1 MITPI
6 EFRRHLHRHPELSFE
21 EVQTAEYIEQCLSD
35 AGISHSRIA
44 TTGVLAKI
52 EGKGD
57 LSRAVVLRADIDALP
72 IEEQTGLEY
81 ASHNCGVMHACGHD
95 IHAAVL
101 YGVLLRLAEKPDFEG
116 TIFGIFQ
123 PGEECNP
130 GGASKV
136 LEEKP
141 FADYNVVAVI
151 GEHTDSGLEVGELG
165 FCKGEFMAANDE
177 LRFWVRGKGGH
188 GAMRAQLN
196 DTVVAAA
203 HLVTMLNAVN
213 DENTVLSIGK
223 VVADGATNV
232 IPDEV
237 YMEGTMRCF
246 SEEHRRTVWRIIDA
260 AAQSVDAKFG
270 TTTEVDI
277 NHGYPAVVSDDA
289 LVEKAIALATEKGV
303 AVKMLE
309 KRYTAEDFGHYCVK
323 YPSLFYRLGVGTD
336 AGRSHTSTFAPDERA
351 IEVGIDFMEKLVRSF
366 QIDN

>member
-1 MITPI
+1 MITAV

-21 EVQTAEYIEQCLSD
+21 EEQTALYIEKALD
-35 AGISHSRIA
+35 EAGISHSRIA

-57 LSRAVVLRADIDALP
+57 LSKAVVLRADIDALP

-81 ASHNCGVMHACGHD
+81 ASQNKGVMHACGHD

-116 TIFGIFQ
+116 TIFGVFQ

-136 LEEKP
+136 LQEEP
-141 FADYNVVAVI
+141 FADYNVIAVI

-188 GAMRAQLN
+188 GAMREQLN

-203 HLVTMLNAVN
+203 HLVTILNAVN

-246 SEEHRRTVWRIIDA
+246 SEEHRRTVWRIIEA

-323 YPSLFYRLGVGTD
+323 YPSLFYRLGVGAE
-336 AGRSHTSTFAPDERA
+336 AGRSHTSTFAPSEDA
-351 IEVGIDFMEKLVRSF
+351 IEVGIAFMAQLVYTS
-366 QIDN
+366 ILV

>member
-1 MITPI
+1 MITAI

-21 EVQTAEYIEQCLSD
+21 EVQSAEYIEQCLAD

-57 LSRAVVLRADIDALP
+57 LSKAVVLRADIDALP

-81 ASHNCGVMHACGHD
+81 ASQRCGVMHACGHD

-101 YGVLLRLAEKPDFEG
+101 YGVLLRLAENPDFEG

-136 LEEKP
+136 LAEEP
-141 FADYNVVAVI
+141 FKGYNVVAVI

-177 LRFWVRGKGGH
+177 LRFRVRGKGGH

-246 SEEHRRTVWRIIDA
+246 SEEHRHTVWHIIEA

-289 LVEKAIALATEKGV
+289 LVEKAIALATENGV

-351 IEVGIDFMEKLVRSF
+351 IEVGIEFMEELAKAL
-366 QIDN
+366 

>member
-21 EVQTAEYIEQCLSD
+21 EEQTAEYIEQCLTE

-44 TTGVLAKI
+44 KTGVLAKI

-57 LSRAVVLRADIDALP
+57 LSKAVVLRADIDALP

-81 ASHNCGVMHACGHD
+81 ASQSCGVMHACGHD

-101 YGVLLRLAEKPDFEG
+101 YGVLLRLAEKCDFEG
-116 TIFGIFQ
+116 TVFGIFQ

-136 LEEKP
+136 LAEEP
-141 FADYNVVAVI
+141 FKGYNVVAVI

-246 SEEHRRTVWRIIDA
+246 SEEHRHTIWHIIEA

-270 TTTEVDI
+270 TTTEVNI

-336 AGRSHTSTFAPDERA
+336 AGRSHTSTFAPNEAA
-351 IEVGIDFMEKLVRSF
+351 IEVGIEFMEELARKF
-366 QIDN
+366 

>member
-1 MITPI
+1 MITAV

-21 EVQTAEYIEQCLSD
+21 EVETAKYIEQRLD
-35 AGISHSRIA
+35 EAGITHSRIA
-44 TTGVLAKI
+44 DTGVLAKI
-52 EGKGD
+52 EGRGD
-57 LSRAVVLRADIDALP
+57 LSKAIVLRADIDALP
-72 IEEQTGLEY
+72 IEEQTGVEY
-81 ASHNCGVMHACGHD
+81 ASQNCGVMHACGHD

-101 YGVLLRLAEKPDFEG
+101 YGVLLRLAERRDFEG

-136 LEEKP
+136 LEEQP
-141 FADYNVVAVI
+141 FADYDVVAVI

-177 LRFWVRGKGGH
+177 LRFWVRGNGGH
-188 GAMRAQLN
+188 AAMRDKLN

-223 VVADGATNV
+223 IVADGATNV

-237 YMEGTMRCF
+237 YLEGTFRCF
-246 SEEHRRTVWRIIDA
+246 SEEHRHTVWHIIEA

-270 TTTEVDI
+270 TSTEIDI
-277 NHGYPAVVSDDA
+277 NHGYPAVVSDEK
-289 LVEKAIALATEKGV
+289 LVDMAVALASDKSLTI
-303 AVKMLE
+303 KMLE
-309 KRYTAEDFGHYCVK
+309 KRYTSEDFGFYCVE
-323 YPSLFYRLGVGTD
+323 YPSLFYRLGVSTA
-336 AGRSHTSTFAPDERA
+336 AGRSHTSTFAPSEEA
-351 IEVGIDFMEKLVRSF
+351 IEVGIDFMEELAKRL
-366 QIDN
+366 

>member
-1 MITPI
+1 MITAV

-21 EVQTAEYIEQCLSD
+21 EVQTAEYIEQCLSE

-57 LSRAVVLRADIDALP
+57 LSKAVVLRADIDALP

-81 ASHNCGVMHACGHD
+81 ASANCGVMHACGHD

-101 YGVLLRLAEKPDFEG
+101 YGVLLRLAEKRDFEG

-136 LEEKP
+136 LAEEP
-141 FADYNVVAVI
+141 FANYNVVAVI

-188 GAMRAQLN
+188 GAMREQLN

-246 SEEHRRTVWRIIDA
+246 SEEHRHTVWRIIDA

-277 NHGYPAVVSDDA
+277 NHGYPAVVSNDA

-336 AGRSHTSTFAPDERA
+336 AGRSHTSTFTPDERA
-351 IEVGIDFMEKLVRSF
+351 IEVGVEFMEKLVRSF

>member
-1 MITPI
+1 MTPI
-6 EFRRHLHRHPELSFE
+6 EFRRAIHRHPELSFVE
-21 EVQTAEYIEQCLSD
+21 YKTAEFIESALAAEGIECRRV
-35 AGISHSRIA
+35 AG
-44 TTGVLAKI
+44 TGVLAKI
-52 EGKGD
+52 EGTGD
-57 LSRAVVLRADIDALP
+57 LSKAVVLRADIDALP

-81 ASHNCGVMHACGHD
+81 ASQRCGVMHACGHD

-101 YGVLLRLAEKPDFEG
+101 YGVLLRLAEHPDFEG

-136 LEEKP
+136 LAEEP
-141 FADYNVVAVI
+141 FEGYNVVAVI

-165 FCKGEFMAANDE
+165 LCKGEFMAANDE

-188 GAMRAQLN
+188 GAMRSELN

-203 HLVTMLNAVN
+203 HLVTILNAVN

-237 YMEGTMRCF
+237 YMEGTFRCF
-246 SEEHRRTVWRIIDA
+246 SEEHRHTVWQIIEA

-270 TTTEVDI
+270 TSTEVDI
-277 NHGYPAVVSDDA
+277 NHGYPAVVSDDE
-289 LVEKAIALATEKGV
+289 LVGKAIALATEKGLIS
-303 AVKMLE
+303 KMLE
-309 KRYTAEDFGHYCVK
+309 KRYTSEDFGFYCVK
-323 YPSLFYRLGVGTD
+323 YPSLFYRLGVGTA
-336 AGRSHTSTFAPDERA
+336 AGRSHTSTFAPSEEA
-351 IEVGIDFMEKLVRSF
+351 IEVGINFMEVLARS
-366 QIDN
+366 I

>member
-1 MITPI
+1 MITAV

-21 EVQTAEYIEQCLSD
+21 EVQTAEYIEQCLTE

-44 TTGVLAKI
+44 NTGVLAKI

-57 LSRAVVLRADIDALP
+57 LSKAVVLRADIDALP

-81 ASHNCGVMHACGHD
+81 ASQRCGVMHACGHD

-136 LEEKP
+136 LAEEP

-203 HLVTMLNAVN
+203 HLVTILNAVN

-303 AVKMLE
+303 AVKILE

-323 YPSLFYRLGVGTD
+323 YPSLFYRLGVGAD

-351 IEVGIDFMEKLVRSF
+351 IEVGIDFMEELARRF
-366 QIDN
+366 

>member
-1 MITPI
+1 MITAV

-21 EVQTAEYIEQCLSD
+21 EVQTAEYIEQCLTE

-81 ASHNCGVMHACGHD
+81 ASQSCGVMHACGHD

-101 YGVLLRLAEKPDFEG
+101 YGVLLRLAENPDFEG

-136 LEEKP
+136 LAEEP
-141 FADYNVVAVI
+141 FKGYNVVAVI
-151 GEHTDSGLEVGELG
+151 GEHTDSGLEVGGLG

-177 LRFWVRGKGGH
+177 LRFRVRGKGGH

-246 SEEHRRTVWRIIDA
+246 SEEHRHTVWHIIEA

-289 LVEKAIALATEKGV
+289 LVEKAIALATDKGV

-323 YPSLFYRLGVGTD
+323 YPSLFYRLGIGTS

-351 IEVGIDFMEKLVRSF
+351 IEVGINFMEELARKF
-366 QIDN
+366 

>member
-1 MITPI
+1 MITAV

-21 EVQTAEYIEQCLSD
+21 EVQTAEYIEQCLTE

-81 ASHNCGVMHACGHD
+81 ASQSCGVMHACGHD

-101 YGVLLRLAEKPDFEG
+101 YGVLLRLAENPDFEG

-136 LEEKP
+136 LAEEP
-141 FADYNVVAVI
+141 FKGYNVVAVI
-151 GEHTDSGLEVGELG
+151 GEHTDSGLEVGGLG

-177 LRFWVRGKGGH
+177 LRFRVRGKGGH

-246 SEEHRRTVWRIIDA
+246 SEEHRHTVWHIIEA

-289 LVEKAIALATEKGV
+289 LVEKAIALATDKGV

-309 KRYTAEDFGHYCVK
+309 KRYMAEDFGHYCVK
-323 YPSLFYRLGVGTD
+323 YPSLFYRLGIGTS

-351 IEVGIDFMEKLVRSF
+351 IEVGIDFMEELARKF
-366 QIDN
+366 

>member
-1 MITPI
+1 MITAV

-21 EVQTAEYIEQCLSD
+21 EVQTAEYIEQCLTE

-81 ASHNCGVMHACGHD
+81 ASQSCGVMHACGHD

-101 YGVLLRLAEKPDFEG
+101 YGVLLRLAENPDFEG

-136 LEEKP
+136 LAEEP
-141 FADYNVVAVI
+141 FKGYNVVAVI
-151 GEHTDSGLEVGELG
+151 GEHTDSGLEVGGLG

-177 LRFWVRGKGGH
+177 LRFRVRGKGGH

-246 SEEHRRTVWRIIDA
+246 SEEHRHTVWHIIEA

-289 LVEKAIALATEKGV
+289 LVEKAIALATDKGV

-323 YPSLFYRLGVGTD
+323 YPSLFYRLGIGTS

-351 IEVGIDFMEKLVRSF
+351 IEVGIDFMEELARKF
-366 QIDN
+366 

>member
-1 MITPI
+1 MITPV
-6 EFRRHLHRHPELSFE
+6 EFRRHLHRNPELSFE
-21 EVQTAEYIEQCLSD
+21 EMQSAKYIEQCLEE
-35 AGISHSRIA
+35 AGISHARIA
-44 TTGVLAKI
+44 KTGVLAKI

-57 LSRAVVLRADIDALP
+57 LSKAVVLRADIDALP

-81 ASHNCGVMHACGHD
+81 ASQNCGVMHACGHD

-101 YGVLLRLAEKPDFEG
+101 YGVLLRLAEKRDFEG
-116 TIFGIFQ
+116 TIFGLFQ

-136 LEEKP
+136 LEEEP
-141 FADYNVVAVI
+141 FADYNVVAVV

-203 HLVTMLNAVN
+203 HLITMLNAVN

-237 YMEGTMRCF
+237 YLEGTFRCF
-246 SEEHRRTVWRIIDA
+246 SEEHRHTVWHIIEA

-270 TTTEVDI
+270 TSTEVDI
-277 NHGYPAVVSDDA
+277 NHGYPAVVSDEN
-289 LVEKAIALATEKGV
+289 LVEKALAIATANNLIT
-303 AVKMLE
+303 KMLE
-309 KRYTAEDFGHYCVK
+309 KRYTSEDFGFYCER
-323 YPSLFYRLGVGTD
+323 YPSLFYRLGVGEK
-336 AGRSHTSTFAPDERA
+336 AGRSHTSTFAPSEDA
-351 IEVGIDFMEKLVRSF
+351 IEVGIDFMEKLARRL
-366 QIDN
+366 

>member
-1 MITPI
+1 MVSAI
-6 EFRRHLHRHPELSFE
+6 EFRRELHRHPELSFE
-21 EVQTAEYIEQCLSD
+21 EMQTAQYIEQSLAE
-35 AGISHSRIA
+35 AGISYSRIA
-44 TTGVLAKI
+44 GTGVLAKI

-57 LSRAVVLRADIDALP
+57 LSKAVVLRADIDALP
-72 IEEQTGLEY
+72 VEEQTGLEY
-81 ASHNCGVMHACGHD
+81 ASEHKGVMHACGHD
-95 IHAAVL
+95 IHAAVV
-101 YGVLLRLAEKPDFEG
+101 YGVLLRLAEKRDFEG
-116 TIFGIFQ
+116 TIFGLFQ

-136 LEEKP
+136 LAEEP
-141 FADYNVVAVI
+141 FAGYDIVAVI

-165 FCKGEFMAANDE
+165 FCKGEFMAASDE

-188 GAMRAQLN
+188 AAMRQNLN

-237 YMEGTMRCF
+237 YMEGTFRCF
-246 SEEHRRTVWRIIDA
+246 SEEHRHTVWQIIEA

-277 NHGYPAVVSDDA
+277 NHGYPAVVSNEE
-289 LVEKAIALATEKGV
+289 LVEKAVALATENGL
-303 AVKMLE
+303 AVKMLP
-309 KRYTAEDFGHYCVK
+309 KRYTAEDFGYYCQR
-323 YPSLFYRLGVGTD
+323 YPSLFYRLGVGTA
-336 AGRSHTSTFAPDERA
+336 AGRSHTSTFAPNEEA
-351 IEVGIDFMEKLVRSF
+351 IEVGIDFMEKLAKRF
-366 QIDN
+366 

>member
-1 MITPI
+1 MITAV

-21 EVQTAEYIEQCLSD
+21 EVQTAEYIEQCLAD

-44 TTGVLAKI
+44 KTGVLAKI

-57 LSRAVVLRADIDALP
+57 LSKAVVLRADIDALP

-81 ASHNCGVMHACGHD
+81 ASQNCGVMHACGHD

-101 YGVLLRLAEKPDFEG
+101 YGVLLRLAEKRDFEG

-136 LEEKP
+136 LAEEP
-141 FADYNVVAVI
+141 FKDYNVVAVI

-246 SEEHRRTVWRIIDA
+246 SEEHRHTVWHIIEA

-351 IEVGIDFMEKLVRSF
+351 IEVGVEFMEKLARSF
-366 QIDN
+366 